1 MFSSNSAP
9 FKFAQNKS
17 AAQVVLKENNKQ
29 QNKQK
34 QAKKSSAEPKLKVKT
49 SETVPV
55 NIYFLF
61 FYEMAVVHV
70 HFDKG

>member
-9 FKFAQNKS
+9 FKFAQNQS

-34 QAKKSSAEPKLKVKT
+34 QAKKSSGEPKLKVKT

-61 FYEMAVVHV
+61 FYEIAGVHV